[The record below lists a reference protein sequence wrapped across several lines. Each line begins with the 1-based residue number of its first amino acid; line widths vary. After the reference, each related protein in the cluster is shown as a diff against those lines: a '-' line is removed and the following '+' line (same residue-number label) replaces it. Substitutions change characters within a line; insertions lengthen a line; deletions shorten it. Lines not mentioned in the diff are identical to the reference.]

1 MNAVSRMMI
10 DLGWTE
16 PLNLMQES
24 PVSFRPEVFK
34 SGKAWEQDIDV
45 MKQRISDEKNAHYRD
60 GDNLNSNV
68 QETPVHAPN
77 TVKVVDKSYLERK
90 FRKKGASELI
100 DSTTQDFSLNKE
112 QEHAFRIIANHAVS
126 ENPEQICMYLGGM
139 GGTGKTQVI
148 KALSQFFTQRNEAHR
163 FVIVAPTG
171 TAAALLGGSTY
182 HSMFGINDRSGIG
195 RIGHIKEKLRGVEY
209 VFFDEVSM
217 LSARDMYRINLQL
230 LKVFEVFDAPF
241 GGLNMTFSS
250 DFTQLPPA
258 IGGEPVSLYSRTI
271 GVVAADMKSQE
282 EAVGKALWHQV
293 TTVVVLRENMRQRNK
308 AQRMGSFAL
317 AWKT

>member
-90 FRKKGASELI
+90 FRKEGASELI
-100 DSTTQDFSLNKE
+100 DSTTQDF
-112 QEHAFRIIANHAVS
+112 H
-126 ENPEQICMYLGGM
+126 
-139 GGTGKTQVI
+139 
-148 KALSQFFTQRNEAHR
+148 
-163 FVIVAPTG
+163 
-171 TAAALLGGSTY
+171 
-182 HSMFGINDRSGIG
+182 
-195 RIGHIKEKLRGVEY
+195 
-209 VFFDEVSM
+209 
-217 LSARDMYRINLQL
+217 
-230 LKVFEVFDAPF
+230 
-241 GGLNMTFSS
+241 
-250 DFTQLPPA
+250 
-258 IGGEPVSLYSRTI
+258 
-271 GVVAADMKSQE
+271 
-282 EAVGKALWHQV
+282 
-293 TTVVVLRENMRQRNK
+293 
-308 AQRMGSFAL
+308 
-317 AWKT
+317 